1 MNRRRA
7 AIAEAGFYF
16 LAVAVAIAAVPL
28 GSVDAAS
35 AGVLGL
41 LLSFSLISSLLA
53 SPPTPAASR
62 IIGVTALLCA
72 GLVAW
77 TILQVIPNA
86 AHLSVDRFW
95 AAASELTGSTSAPLA
110 SARYQPLA
118 SIGYVMLPLATFIA
132 ALANIRD
139 TRGFTRSADII
150 LGISGAVSAAALLQY
165 WAYPGRL
172 LFEEKHHYLDS
183 FTGTFVNPN
192 TAATYFGVLTLLSLA
207 LMSRPWSVL
216 RPMAFLRSN
225 RRWLPDD
232 SRQAAALAFYAGLA
246 FIFALALFL
255 TRSRAGVLASL
266 AALAALAAGQAYLS
280 LRRKYSTTTALSGS
294 LLAIGAVGGL
304 FAIFGSRLLLRIET
318 EGLVDEQRLCTY
330 RSTWQA
336 IKEHVPWGTGAGT
349 FQDVFPA
356 YRADACGIEGYWEMA
371 HSVPLEGLLT
381 FGGAFLAATLI
392 AYVTLI
398 AIYAK
403 GLRERRRY
411 RYAPLACLS
420 ILLLI
425 TLHSTVDFSL
435 QIPAVALLVAWALGA
450 GAAISVG
457 RSSEASS
464 VPSAD

>member
-7 AIAEAGFYF
+7 AVAEAGFYF
-16 LAVAVAIAAVPL
+16 LAVAVAFAAVPL

-53 SPPTPAASR
+53 SPPAQAASR
-62 IIGVTALLCA
+62 IIGVTVLLCA
-72 GLVAW
+72 GLIAW
-77 TILQVIPNA
+77 TTWQVLPNA
-86 AHLSVDRFW
+86 AQLYADRFW
-95 AAASELTGSTSAPLA
+95 AASSELAGGTSAPLT

-118 SIGYVMLPLATFIA
+118 SIGYVILPLATFVA

-165 WAYPGRL
+165 WVYPGGL
-172 LFEEKHHYLDS
+172 LLDEKRHYLES

-216 RPMAFLRSN
+216 RPMTFLRSN

-232 SRQAAALAFYAGLA
+232 SRQAAALVFYAGLA

-255 TRSRAGVLASL
+255 TRSRAGVVASL
-266 AALAALAAGQAYLS
+266 AALAALAAGQAFLS
-280 LRRKYSTTTALSGS
+280 LRRKYSTMTALSGC

-304 FAIFGSRLLLRIET
+304 FAIFGSRLMLRIET

-336 IKEHVPWGTGAGT
+336 IKEHFLWGTGAGT

-411 RYAPLACLS
+411 RYSPLACLS

-425 TLHSTVDFSL
+425 TLHSIVDFSL
-435 QIPAVALLVAWALGA
+435 QIPAVALLVAWVLGA

-464 VPSAD
+464 APSAD